1 MKSLGSYDCCVIGGG
16 PVGAVAAR
24 SAARHGARVLLVE
37 KGGTPTYPDRCT
49 GIVSP
54 RLLEEADLDQRVIVR
69 TIRGGIIHAPNSRC
83 LRIEAADTRAVVIDR
98 RLFNLRLLEM
108 AQAVGVEFVPESRV
122 TGLDN
127 GSIIIERNGATYQ
140 AEAKVVIGAD
150 GPRSRVAAWAKLPP
164 PGELLL
170 GLQAIGRYEPAEP
183 DFIEVF
189 FDQELA
195 PGFFA
200 WVVPAEEGI
209 ARIGLATSQMKGAS
223 DFLRRFLEKL
233 KLKPL
238 KINAGLIPLGVRSQ
252 TVAGK
257 VMVVGDAAAQA
268 KPTSG
273 GGLYTGICC
282 AKIAGAVAAENSLA
296 SSKGDGLG
304 TYEKEWRE
312 RLERELSL
320 GMALRRL
327 FKNLHNRE
335 INFIFEVLDN
345 KTLLDIVATYGDI
358 DYPSLIIKA
367 LLQHPKEWWRV
378 FKGLGA
384 KLPPFETH

>member
-1 MKSLGSYDCCVIGGG
+1 
-16 PVGAVAAR
+16 
-24 SAARHGARVLLVE
+24 
-37 KGGTPTYPDRCT
+37 
-49 GIVSP
+49 
-54 RLLEEADLDQRVIVR
+54 
-69 TIRGGIIHAPNSRC
+69 
-83 LRIEAADTRAVVIDR
+83 
-98 RLFNLRLLEM
+98 M
-108 AQAVGVEFVPESRV
+108 AH
-122 TGLDN
+122 
-127 GSIIIERNGATYQ
+127 
-140 AEAKVVIGAD
+140 
-150 GPRSRVAAWAKLPP
+150 
-164 PGELLL
+164 
-170 GLQAIGRYEPAEP
+170 YEPDEP

-209 ARIGLATSQMKGAS
+209 ARVGLATSQMKGS
-223 DFLRRFLEKL
+223 SGFLRRFLEKL
-233 KLKPL
+233 QLKPL
-238 KINAGLIPLGVRSQ
+238 KINTGLIPLGPRPQ
-252 TVAGK
+252 TVAPG

-282 AKIAGAVAAENSLA
+282 AKIAGEVAAENALA

-304 TYEKEWRE
+304 IYEKRWRE
-312 RLERELSL
+312 KLDRELSL

-327 FKNLHNRE
+327 FKSLHNRE
-335 INFIFEVLDN
+335 INFIFDVLDN
-345 KTLLDIVATYGDI
+345 KAILDIVATHGDI

-384 KLPPFETH
+384 KLTPFETQKGN